1 MSNNCKICNKNYS
14 SYKSL
19 WNHKKN
25 IHSKESN
32 ILIENNKIYEEKIQ
46 STLYN
51 ENIIESNIK
60 NKCNICSKIYS
71 SYISLW
77 SHKKRMHNPTDI
89 PIIIDESKLI
99 YKCKFCDKKFD
110 SCKTKWYHQNKIC
123 SIKNN
128 ETNIILVNENKS
140 DVLVNENK
148 SDVLV
153 NENKS
158 DVLVNE
164 NKSNIQVNENKSN
177 IGLLNNGSIN
187 NCVIN
192 INNFSNDNI
201 DYVSENFIKRMFS
214 HFLDEKEYS
223 LPIPKLL
230 ENIKFNPN
238 HKENN
243 NVKITNM
250 RSQVG
255 LKYNN
260 DKWTTVDKDELV
272 NDMFKIGVQ
281 LFVKYYKEKNNILSD
296 DMKECYNDFKK
307 ISYKNQGLSKSIK
320 NKIEKIAYIYTKNI
334 QLDN

>member
-1 MSNNCKICNKNYS
+1 MSNELNNNNLICKFCNKIYKYDKILINHINKLHSNNITESKFKCNLCNKIYS
-14 SYKSL
+14 TYKSL
-19 WNHKKN
+19 WAHKK
-25 IHSKESN
+25 
-32 ILIENNKIYEEKIQ
+32 L
-46 STLYN
+46 
-51 ENIIESNIK
+51 
-60 NKCNICSKIYS
+60 
-71 SYISLW
+71 
-77 SHKKRMHNPTDI
+77 MHNPTDT

-128 ETNIILVNENKS
+128 EIINNEIKSDVQLNEIKS
-140 DVLVNENK
+140 DVLVNEIINNEIKADVQVNEIK
-148 SDVLV
+148 SDVQ
-153 NENKS
+153 
-158 DVLVNE
+158 VNE